1 MVSWGPWNYRRN
13 LNTVFCGE
21 FTLVD
26 VQKIWSTPH
35 FHNRWIFGILYHQV
49 DIFTIFCDILTIDFS
64 VSLNNTTDP
73 KTEKYTITQ
82 VDSKHKTFL
91 TRDCMKGW
99 FMTFNVTILKK
110 KQFFVLFQSAALRLR
125 SRVLSTDSLEGSE
138 RLRKRVWSPNYLER
152 SEKLRERSVR
162 LRKRVLIH
170 QFLRAKLEVKNETP
184 GQIPWA
190 KRKT

>member
-13 LNTVFCGE
+13 LNTVSCGE

-26 VQKIWSTPH
+26 EQKIWSTPH

-91 TRDCMKGW
+91 TRDCMKGR
-99 FMTFNVTILKK
+99 FMTFYVTILKK
-110 KQFFVLFQSAALRLR
+110 KNNFLYFFSQLPCGFDQESCPPIP
-125 SRVLSTDSLEGSE
+125 SREARGSE
-138 RLRKRVWSPNYLER
+138 RESDHPITSNEAR
-152 SEKLRERSVR
+152 S
-162 LRKRVLIH
+162 
-170 QFLRAKLEVKNETP
+170 
-184 GQIPWA
+184 
-190 KRKT
+190 